1 MDPSKL
7 IRDRNKVLACMKELP
22 NDKLVALKEVRIMIP
37 VRFAERG
44 LASVGLDT
52 QIVGHCVYIVE
63 DKYYAISLT
72 NARLKIKPT
81 TTTKV
86 DVLGTPCYQFT
97 FEAGSTI
104 VDDVQLVKVDT
115 LVYRVYDE
123 MLSKGNVP
131 WYINYLDLMQIF
143 DSSLKHAGAN
153 VGRNREVIELLVSMI
168 ARDPKNRNK
177 YYRTAIKDINDVV
190 ANPPIFTPIKSVRDA
205 ATNTTNKLIG
215 SYFTDATVS
224 ALVSPAERTERI
236 EALLRA

>member
-7 IRDRNKVLACMKELP
+7 IRDQNKVLACMKELP
-22 NDKLVALKEVRIMIP
+22 NDKLMALKEVKIMIP

-52 QIVGHCVYIVE
+52 QIIGHCVYIV
-63 DKYYAISLT
+63 DNKYYAISLT
-72 NARLKIKPT
+72 NARFKIKPT
-81 TTTKV
+81 TTEKV
-86 DVLGTPCYQFT
+86 EVGGDLYYQFT
-97 FEAGSTI
+97 FVAGSTI
-104 VDDVQLVKVDT
+104 IEDLQLVKVDT

-123 MLSKGNVP
+123 LLSKGNVP
-131 WYINYLDLMQIF
+131 WYINYLDLMRIF

-153 VGRNREVIELLVSMI
+153 VGRNREVIELLVSLI
-168 ARDPKNRNK
+168 ARDPKNRTK
-177 YYRTAIKDINDVV
+177 YYRTAINDITDVTTK
-190 ANPPIFTPIKSVRDA
+190 PPIFTPIKSVRDA

-224 ALVSPAERTERI
+224 ALVSPAQRTERI

>member
-7 IRDRNKVLACMKELP
+7 LRGADKVHACLKELP
-22 NDKLVALKEVRIMIP
+22 NDKLMALKEVQIMIP

-63 DKYYAISLT
+63 NKYYAISLT

-81 TTTKV
+81 ATEKV
-86 DVLGTPCYQFT
+86 DIRGDQYYLFT
-97 FEAGSTI
+97 FEAGST
-104 VDDVQLVKVDT
+104 VVEDLQLVKVDT

-123 MLSKGNVP
+123 MLSKGNIP

-143 DSSLKHAGAN
+143 DSAPKHAGAN
-153 VGRNREVIELLVSMI
+153 VGRNREVIELLVSLI
-168 ARDPKNRNK
+168 ARDPKDRTR
-177 YYRTAIKDINDVV
+177 YYRTAINDITDVT
-190 ANPPIFTPIKSVRDA
+190 AKPPIFTPVKSVRDA

-215 SYFTDATVS
+215 SYFTDATVA
-224 ALVSPAERTERI
+224 ALVSPAQRTERI